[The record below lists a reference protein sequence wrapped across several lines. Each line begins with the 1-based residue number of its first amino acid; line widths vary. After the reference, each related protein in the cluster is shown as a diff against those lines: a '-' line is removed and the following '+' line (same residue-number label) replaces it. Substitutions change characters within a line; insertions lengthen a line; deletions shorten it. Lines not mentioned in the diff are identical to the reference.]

1 MAFSAEVRK
10 EKPGSGSKPDTVKK
24 QDKVTGKNKDGR
36 LDKALKDTFP
46 ASDPVA
52 KEQIVTGARTRKPKL
67 PE

>member
-1 MAFSAEVRK
+1 MAFNAEMRK
-10 EKPGSGSKPDTVKK
+10 EKPKDGAQPADP
-24 QDKVTGKNKDGR
+24 NKDPKKDAK

-52 KEQIVTGARTRKPKL
+52 KETPVTGSRARKPKL